1 MFIKFLYI
9 FILLFNTNLFS
20 KEKENIHFTVELV
33 ENSEILKVQICNNF
47 KFSQKYIPFLQA
59 SNMLIIE
66 SSKLKNINGFFFLD
80 SYECIDLKIDLRKA
94 NNHLDQFMT
103 SVIKK
108 NYLAFDPNTFIWLP
122 ETQNTQ
128 QIIYFE
134 FIETKNL
141 SLFFPFEKVDQK
153 YNYHGVYDKKFVSA
167 ILSPNK
173 IDQLTDSLGILY
185 LNTLNNDIKDKIEA
199 TIISQYSYFDSFF
212 NLKKKFIFLIDKNGL
227 GREVIPIGLLI
238 RSPINSIYIKINQKK
253 ISKLNE
259 DATIFHE
266 LSHSIIPFLDDTPI
280 WFYEGLATFYEN
292 YYLKMNSKINYQ
304 ERISFLK
311 LNLKSPSS
319 YSNKKN
325 YYLGEA
331 YFILV
336 DECTKKTNDSFHEVW
351 KKKNNLKLS
360 ESENFTSLVANL
372 DSFYKGNC
380 FRKYVDKID
389 SNFQDFLNDFN
400 DFNTTVTIE

>member
-1 MFIKFLYI
+1 
-9 FILLFNTNLFS
+9 
-20 KEKENIHFTVELV
+20 
-33 ENSEILKVQICNNF
+33 
-47 KFSQKYIPFLQA
+47 
-59 SNMLIIE
+59 
-66 SSKLKNINGFFFLD
+66 
-80 SYECIDLKIDLRKA
+80 
-94 NNHLDQFMT
+94 MT
-103 SVIKK
+103 
-108 NYLAFDPNTFIWLP
+108 
-122 ETQNTQ
+122 
-128 QIIYFE
+128 
-134 FIETKNL
+134 
-141 SLFFPFEKVDQK
+141 
-153 YNYHGVYDKKFVSA
+153 
-167 ILSPNK
+167 
-173 IDQLTDSLGILY
+173 LY
-185 LNTLNNDIKDKIEA
+185 LI
-199 TIISQYSYFDSFF
+199 
-212 NLKKKFIFLIDKNGL
+212 LKKKFIFLIDKNGL

-266 LSHSIIPFLDDTPI
+266 LSHSIIPFLEDTPI

-292 YYLKMNSKINYQ
+292 YYLKINSKINYQ

-311 LNLKSPSS
+311 LNLKNPSS

-331 YFILV
+331 YFLLV
-336 DECTKKTNDSFHEVW
+336 EECTKKTNDSFHEVW

-389 SNFQDFLNDFN
+389 RNFQDFLNEFN
-400 DFNTTVTIE
+400 DFNTTFTIE